1 MSSSTTKV
9 IAAST
14 GCPASKKVLASDP
27 SLPCPDDTSP
37 DCTVVRVPITELEGD
52 PRDFILQR
60 AFLAQAK
67 QDFPT
72 TELVAFKESDDIGAN
87 AYIAQGYFFAQEQA
101 NLRWRVL
108 VAMPMDRSTADAIL
122 PGTTMFA
129 IVCVLASIG
138 FVICVTLFVSFWRL
152 RKQSAVQN
160 ADWRFTCAF
169 IAGCSVLNLS
179 SLTLLGQNSDELC
192 MLRMWSFNLLFAC
205 GASM

>member
-1 MSSSTTKV
+1 M
-9 IAAST
+9 
-14 GCPASKKVLASDP
+14 
-27 SLPCPDDTSP
+27 
-37 DCTVVRVPITELEGD
+37 PINELQGG

-60 AFLAQAK
+60 AFLAQADH
-67 QDFPT
+67 DFPT
-72 TELVAFKESDDIGAN
+72 TELVAFKESDEIGSK
-87 AYIAQGYFFAQEQA
+87 AYIAQGYFFAQEEA

-122 PGTTMFA
+122 PGSTMFS

-138 FVICVTLFVSFWRL
+138 FVICMALFVTFLKL

-179 SLTLLGQNSDELC
+179 SLTLLGQNRDELC
-192 MLRMWSFNLLFAC
+192 MLRMWSFNLLFAF